1 MTDTKEYIVILERGL
16 DYDQF
21 WQEMETAGTTS
32 SYVPDRSVHVIDAR
46 EAMDRMCVYALS
58 DSEAETLR
66 GDPRVKAVEIPLEN
80 RNDWVIAPAA
90 IQDANFDKPSTA
102 AGTNKNWGLI
112 RHNYPTNVYGTSTST
127 SLDYIY
133 TLDGSNVD
141 VVIMDTGI
149 QANHPEWQDARG
161 VSRLKQINWFTQTN
175 TPGTQPSGFYTDVS
189 GHGTF
194 CAGVAVGKTF
204 GWAKN
209 ANIYSITLY
218 DNPGNEISWANATTV
233 LKKFH
238 QQKPVNPVTG
248 VKNPTIVN
256 MSFAYSWTGDT
267 TDYTY
272 DRINYRTNPPV
283 TTSGVVPGGAN
294 PNYTYGLVFYNTR
307 VINNVVQTYGKLPAR
322 YTEIDNSVQELLDV
336 GIVVIIAAANDK
348 QKVDLPGGVDYDNSI
363 RIVNKP
369 FGSGI
374 PSTYHYMRGGSPYD
388 TDAVIVGAIDSTPA
402 NATTDQKATFSRAGP
417 GVDIFAAGAN
427 VISSMS
433 TVNVFGE
440 SVAPYNSTDPIY
452 KQALSQGT
460 SFAAPQIVGM
470 AALYLQANP
479 THAPAQVK
487 SWLMSNSVTSALYN
501 TGLTNDYINQRSQWG
516 GNAGIAYQSIQ
527 NLIQAKISSS
537 RWSSMRTVQVRNNI
551 GSWDEVYQVKIRTD
565 TGWKTVFTDPT

>member
-1 MTDTKEYIVILERGL
+1 MTDTKEYIVILKRGI

-21 WQEMETAGTTS
+21 WREMETAGTTS
-32 SYVPDRSVHVIDAR
+32 TYVPDRSVRVIDAR

-58 DSEAETLR
+58 DSEAEILR
-66 GDPRVKAVEIPLEN
+66 GDPRVKAVDIPLEN
-80 RNDWVIAPAA
+80 RNDWVIAPASA
-90 IQDANFDKPSTA
+90 QDANFNKPSTA

-127 SLDYIY
+127 ALDYIY

-161 VSRLKQINWFTQTN
+161 VSRLKQINWFTTTSTAGN
-175 TPGTQPSGFYTDVS
+175 QPAGFYTDVS
-189 GHGTF
+189 GHGTA

-218 DNPGNEISWANATTV
+218 DNPGNEISWTNAITV
-233 LKKFH
+233 LKRFH
-238 QQKPVNPVTG
+238 QQKLPNPVTG

-256 MSFAYSWTGDT
+256 MSFSYSWAGET

-294 PNYTYGLVFYNTR
+294 PDYTYGLVFYNARR
-307 VINNVVQTYGKLPAR
+307 VNNIIQVFGRLPR
-322 YTEIDNSVQELLDV
+322 RWTEIDDSVQDLLDA
-336 GIVVIIAAANDK
+336 GIIVIIAAANDK
-348 QKVDLPGGVDYDNSI
+348 QKVDLPGGIDYNNSI
-363 RIVNKP
+363 RIVTKP
-369 FGSGI
+369 IGSGI
-374 PSTYHYMRGGSPYD
+374 PSTYYYMQGGSPYD

-402 NATTDQKATFSRAGP
+402 NASTDQKADFSRAGP

-427 VISSMS
+427 VMTSLSNTSIGK
-433 TVNVFGE
+433 TVASYNDSDPVF
-440 SVAPYNSTDPIY
+440 
-452 KQALSQGT
+452 KQTLINGT

-479 THAPAQVK
+479 THTPAQVK
-487 SWLMSNSVTSALYN
+487 SWLMSNSVPGALYN
-501 TGLTNDYINQRSQWG
+501 TGLTNDYSNQRSQWG
-516 GNAGIAYQSIQ
+516 GTAGIAYQSIQ
-527 NLIQAKISSS
+527 NLIQAKINST
-537 RWSSMRTVQVRNNI
+537 RWTSMRTVQVRNNV
-551 GSWDEVYQVKIRTD
+551 GSWDEVYQVKVRTA
-565 TGWKTVFTDPT
+565 TGWTTIFTDPT